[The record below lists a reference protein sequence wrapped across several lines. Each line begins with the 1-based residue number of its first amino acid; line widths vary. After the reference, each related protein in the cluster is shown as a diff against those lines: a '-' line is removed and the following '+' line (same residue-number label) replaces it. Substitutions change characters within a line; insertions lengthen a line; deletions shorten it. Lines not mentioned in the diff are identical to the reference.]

1 MAEYSRIYVDVFGSF
16 RIRCAPLQHIVPNAG
31 FVKLAKRLIH
41 QQRIDAARALLS
53 SGVEHARRSGQ
64 ANFQAEV
71 LLIRTLMV
79 LGKWPAAHSAIGALK
94 GLVPAAKKPVLAA
107 ILSTSD
113 EASSAQSQGLA
124 ALAAS
129 QYKEAAVHFT
139 KAMTVGKY
147 STQLHLLRAE
157 AALAL
162 QDYGTVHFDTSCV
175 LSYLDTVSTRAVLL
189 YALALFR
196 ILGQTKAALHN
207 LMLCMTWHVGH
218 EGCTSAAKTVR
229 KVVQWSQALDAAAR
243 ERDWEGVDKHGQQ
256 LYKVECGTSIFKDL
270 AAGHLCLACRRLG
283 RARDAVGWCRR
294 ALPSSGEDRAMDE
307 REEEAWVEKISA
319 LAWGLLSQSQYKDAE
334 QVRASSSPQQLGQ
347 QVLLRGLQIRGTDER
362 LLTMLDKVRDLQS
375 RGAGQDYYSVL
386 GVPRDSAA
394 EDIKRAYRRLAL
406 LWHPDKNDGSEE
418 SEEMFRLI
426 AEAYAVLSIDDMR
439 AQYDA
444 GHDVS
449 EHARD
454 GAERE
459 KAQAPREYKVD
470 PESWGQP
477 DPETGDRQGWATW
490 RDPQSGEEERIPV
503 HARRHHQ
510 ERSSQSPSPSPPLPK
525 HCCLPAVDP
534 LS

>member
-1 MAEYSRIYVDVFGSF
+1 V
-16 RIRCAPLQHIVPNAG
+16 QHIVPNAG
-31 FVKLAKRLIH
+31 FVRLAKRLIH
-41 QQRIDAARALLS
+41 QQRIEAARALLS
-53 SGVEHARRSGQ
+53 SGVEQARKSGQ
-64 ANFQAEV
+64 ADFQGEV

-79 LGKWPAAHSAIGALK
+79 LGKWAAAHSALEALK
-94 GLVPAAKKPVLAA
+94 GDVPAAKKPILVA
-107 ILSTSD
+107 IQSTSD

-129 QYKEAAVHFT
+129 QYAEAAAQFS
-139 KAMTVGKY
+139 KAMRVAKY
-147 STQLHLLRAE
+147 STQLHLMRAE

-162 QDYGTVHFDTSCV
+162 HDYGTVHFDTSCV
-175 LSYLDTVSTRAVLL
+175 LSYLDKVSTRAVLL

-229 KVVQWSQALDAAAR
+229 KVTRSSQALEAAAR
-243 ERDWEGVDKHGQQ
+243 DKDWEAVDKHGQD
-256 LYKVECGTSIFKDL
+256 LYKIECGTSIFKDV
-270 AAGHLCLACRRLG
+270 AAAHLCLACRRLG
-283 RARDAVGWCRR
+283 RARDTVGWCRR
-294 ALPSSGEDRAMDE
+294 ALPSSGDERAMDE

-334 QVRASSSPQQLGQ
+334 QV
-347 QVLLRGLQIRGTDER
+347 LLRGLNVRDSDEK

-375 RGAGQDYYSVL
+375 RGAGQDYYDVL
-386 GVPRDSAA
+386 GVPRNSTA
-394 EDIKRAYRRLAL
+394 EEIKRAYRRLAL

-426 AEAYAVLSIDDMR
+426 AEAYAVLSVDEMR

-444 GHDVS
+444 GQDVS

-459 KAQAPREYKVD
+459 KAQAPREYSVD
-470 PESWGQP
+470 PESWGDP
-477 DPETGDRQGWATW
+477 DPETGDRKGWATW
-490 RDPQSGEEERIPV
+490 RDPESGEEERIQV
-503 HARRHHQ
+503 HARRHH
-510 ERSSQSPSPSPPLPK
+510 ERSSHAPSPAPPLPK

-534 LS
+534 F